1 MCSNIRALVVDN
13 ARTLLQHLPRR
24 GGEPGRSLVRWRRMI
39 EAMMY
44 VAIGLLLGGLVAIA
58 VVPLIHKRA
67 VRLTERRLEAAL
79 PQSMKEIQAYK
90 DGLRA
95 DFALSARRLEIRN
108 ERLVEQAAPQLA
120 MLSKK
125 DDTIRALRAQIE
137 TMRAEATAKGQVGLL
152 RGGNAARQLP
162 PAKSAAERPR
172 MVRAG

>member
-1 MCSNIRALVVDN
+1 
-13 ARTLLQHLPRR
+13 
-24 GGEPGRSLVRWRRMI
+24 MI

-108 ERLVEQAAPQLA
+108 ERLVEQAAAQLA